1 MKKRT
6 LLTTRD
12 IAFAAVLVALGI
24 VTNTFA
30 LDTGT
35 HSITFT
41 YTICFVAGHFF
52 GPLVGAIVG
61 GIGDLVGCL
70 AKGYTPNPLILV
82 GSILVGL
89 LPGILQL
96 LSRKIKVKKEVYAP
110 LWTAISFVLTFIV
123 VTAFWNT
130 FALWFTY
137 ARQSRTYWVYMAAR
151 LPLQTLVWA
160 VNMGLSL
167 VLYPIVSRVLHVEPT
182 SILQKVKEYRQTE
195 DDVPS
200 AAPKTRRSAKHVLT
214 KAYVHPAISA
224 GILLG
229 ALIVAIVIG
238 LIFCMQ

>member
-12 IAFAAVLVALGI
+12 VAFAAVLVALGI

-52 GPLVGAIVG
+52 GPAVGAIVG
-61 GIGDLVGCL
+61 GVGDLVGCF
-70 AKGYTPNPLILV
+70 AKGYAPNPLILV

-89 LPGILQL
+89 IPGLLQL
-96 LSRKIKVKKEVYAP
+96 LSHKIRIKKEWYAP
-110 LWTAISFVLTFIV
+110 LWTVLSFVLTFIV
-123 VTAFWNT
+123 VTMFWNT

-137 ARQSRTYWVYMAAR
+137 ARAKKTYWVYMIGR

-160 VNMGLSL
+160 VNLGLSL
-167 VLYPIVSRVLHVEPT
+167 VLYPVISKVLRVQPT
-182 SILQKVKEYRQTE
+182 SIVQKVKERHTE
-195 DDVPS
+195 PQS
-200 AAPKTRRSAKHVLT
+200 EPKQERSLKERLLVDG
-214 KAYVHPAISA
+214 VHPILSATVLVGVLLTAI
-224 GILLG
+224 
-229 ALIVAIVIG
+229 IVGVLYCKA
-238 LIFCMQ
+238 